1 VPETHRRQAR
11 HCLKG
16 TAMINPVFLG
26 ILWLFAL
33 FGLAHIAGRV
43 A

>member
-1 VPETHRRQAR
+1 MHGR
-11 HCLKG
+11 HP
-16 TAMINPVFLG
+16 MINPLFLG